1 MFATKKSLNAYSSVQ
16 NTVQAGADF
25 EKRWFESVVMVL
37 NQVHDGLLDPVLTHV
52 RLIEVRDGLQWV
64 QENLNERLNSQHRT
78 MLKSIYSVNIQIING
93 ALETKNTEFLPMVI
107 SSIKAIMLPYD
118 RRGTDAMSAISAI
131 AA

>member
-1 MFATKKSLNAYSSVQ
+1 MFAAKNNLNAYSTVQ
-16 NTVQAGADF
+16 NTVQSGADF

-37 NQVHDGLLDPVLTHV
+37 NQIRDGLLDPVLTHV

-93 ALETKNTEFLPMVI
+93 ALESKNIEYLPMVI
-107 SSIKAIMLPYD
+107 ASIKVILQPYEQ
-118 RRGTDAMSAISAI
+118 RTVAVSTAPL
-131 AA
+131 

>member
-1 MFATKKSLNAYSSVQ
+1 MFAAKNNLNAYSTVQ
-16 NTVQAGADF
+16 NTVQSGADF

-37 NQVHDGLLDPVLTHV
+37 NQIRDGLLDPVLTHV

-93 ALETKNTEFLPMVI
+93 ALESKNIEYLPMVI
-107 SSIKAIMLPYD
+107 ASIKVILQPYEQ
-118 RRGTDAMSAISAI
+118 RT
-131 AA
+131 AAVSTAPL

>member
-1 MFATKKSLNAYSSVQ
+1 MFATKKSVNAYSSVQ
-16 NTVQAGADF
+16 NTVQGGADF

-93 ALETKNTEFLPMVI
+93 ALETKNTEYLPMVI
-107 SSIKAIMLPYD
+107 SSIKTILKPYE
-118 RRGTDAMSAISAI
+118 RRAASAEPAVT
-131 AA
+131 A